1 MNILNLVK
9 KAQLKK
15 EALEKAQKVTLC
27 YRGVRYEVI
36 L

>member
-15 EALEKAQKVTLC
+15 EAIKQAQKATLC